1 MRQRY
6 TSLLEDIHK
15 ILSEDTE
22 KNRTLGIRI
31 KKEVIKLG
39 LHRDLKLDSVSS
51 RPYTTEELER
61 IDLFAEEIA
70 NEKTIGAYYTLGET
84 YSARD
89 LLTTTLAV
97 SADPLAYQMAKRDR
111 DKGKITTEQLQD
123 FGYITHHYLPIAKQ
137 RLIPLLQ
144 NPPKDTTGI
153 APELQEALR
162 YHALLVSSTGNELNA
177 MLRGLKGGT
186 VFPAPGGDP
195 VLNPNVLPTG
205 RNM

>member
-1 MRQRY
+1 
-6 TSLLEDIHK
+6 
-15 ILSEDTE
+15 
-22 KNRTLGIRI
+22 
-31 KKEVIKLG
+31 
-39 LHRDLKLDSVSS
+39 
-51 RPYTTEELER
+51 
-61 IDLFAEEIA
+61 
-70 NEKTIGAYYTLGET
+70 
-84 YSARD
+84 
-89 LLTTTLAV
+89 
-97 SADPLAYQMAKRDR
+97 MAKRDR

-205 RNM
+205 RNMYSINVETTPGILSWEEGKRLAEATLKAYRENHNGEYPRKVSYSFGPVNLSRPKGLRWHKYSGC